1 MNAILAKTTMDLDL
15 GGGLWFR
22 LARIFL
28 LVLIIIMPMEAIT
41 AAREMAMAGAAL
53 FLFLHLWQSGDRK
66 WRATVLLWPWV
77 LYVLFAGLSLLAAV
91 DQAYSLKEFRAEVL
105 KGLLL
110 FYTGVHFIRQEEHVK
125 QAWGALLAGAA
136 LMGVFAVFFF
146 FMQGGNL
153 LHHFLRAGS
162 LHNGYGGFGTY
173 LVTIWPFVLLAPKLF
188 DAPRWRPAWL
198 GLIGIT
204 AFSGYLTFSR
214 ATWLGMLIELGL
226 CLVLLS
232 RKRLRT
238 ALAGGLIGLTLV
250 AVAFCLVPGARH
262 GERWNQ
268 LLNNPAKV
276 GGTTGDLIAVWSHS
290 VAEIAQHPFT
300 GIGLGRH
307 SFSKAY
313 PEFRAAHQPLLW
325 HSHNMFIEAALQMG
339 VQGLVVILWAF
350 MALVAVLWPH
360 APPQKGDTVGLF
372 GAAAALMVVGFSV
385 RNLTD
390 DFFVDD
396 TGLMFWL
403 LAGLALGARWWR
415 DHRRGISPSDTL
427 NAAGKKPVDAL

>member
-1 MNAILAKTTMDLDL
+1 
-15 GGGLWFR
+15 
-22 LARIFL
+22 
-28 LVLIIIMPMEAIT
+28 V
-41 AAREMAMAGAAL
+41 
-53 FLFLHLWQSGDRK
+53 
-66 WRATVLLWPWV
+66 V
-77 LYVLFAGLSLLAAV
+77 FAGLSLFAAV
-91 DQAYSLKEFRAEVL
+91 DPSYSLKEFRAEVL

-110 FYTGVHFIRQEEHVK
+110 FYTGVHFIRHEEHVK

-173 LVTIWPFVLLAPKLF
+173 LVTVWPFVLLAPKLF
-188 DAPRWRPAWL
+188 DAPCWRPAWL
-198 GLIGIT
+198 GLGVIT

-232 RKRLRT
+232 RRRLRT
-238 ALAGGLIGLTLV
+238 ALAGGLMGLALV
-250 AVAFCLVPGARH
+250 ATAFCLVPGARH

-290 VAEIAQHPFT
+290 LAEIAKHPFT

-313 PEFRAAHQPLLW
+313 PEFRATHQPLLW

-350 MALVAVLWPH
+350 VALVAVLWPH
-360 APPQKGDTVGLF
+360 APPQKGDAVGLF

-396 TGLMFWL
+396 TGFMFWL

-415 DHRRGISPSDTL
+415 DYRSESSPSNTL
-427 NAAGKKPVDAL
+427 NAAGKKPVDALQGSLID